1 MRKEHIS
8 IMTDKNELIDLYSK
22 RILALAANIAL
33 TERLDN
39 PQSTVKKRSPMCGS
53 MVTVDICISENK
65 VVDYGHEVKACAL
78 GQAAA
83 SVISKSIIG
92 IDVDQIITARE
103 ELINMLTKDGS
114 SPGEPF
120 EELEVLQPAR
130 DFKNR
135 HSSILLTF
143 DAIADAIN
151 EINMIEAEKT
161 S

>member
-1 MRKEHIS
+1 MGKEYILT
-8 IMTDKNELIDLYSK
+8 MTDNNDLIDLYSK

-33 TERLDN
+33 TKRLDN

-92 IDVDQIITARE
+92 SDKDQLLTARE
-103 ELINMLTKDGS
+103 ELIKMLTKDGS
-114 SPGEPF
+114 TPNKPF
-120 EELEVLQPAR
+120 EELEVLQPAK

-151 EINMIEAEKT
+151 EINMIEAKKT

>member
-1 MRKEHIS
+1 
-8 IMTDKNELIDLYSK
+8 MTNNNDLIDLYSK
-22 RILALAANIAL
+22 RILALAADIEH
-33 TERLDN
+33 TKRLDN

-53 MVTVDICISENK
+53 MVTVDICLNENK
-65 VVDYGHEVKACAL
+65 VVDYAHEVKACAL

-92 IDVDQIITARE
+92 SDVDQILTARE
-103 ELINMLTKDGS
+103 ELIDMLTKNGT
-114 SPGEPF
+114 SPNKPF
-120 EELEVLQPAR
+120 EELEVLQPAK

-151 EINMIEAEKT
+151 EINKPEPIKT

>member
-1 MRKEHIS
+1 
-8 IMTDKNELIDLYSK
+8 MTDNNDLIDLYSK

-39 PQSTVKKRSPMCGS
+39 PQSTVKKRYPMCGS

-92 IDVDQIITARE
+92 SDVDRILTARE
-103 ELINMLTKDGS
+103 ELIKMLTKDGS
-114 SPGEPF
+114 TPNKPF
-120 EELEVLQPAR
+120 EELEVLQPAK

-151 EINMIEAEKT
+151 EINMIEAKKT